1 MEKNLDQIP
10 PLAGVEALNKN
21 SALHKALAEM
31 QHWQR
36 CSRLLQEKLNEIED
50 RNFNYKIAKF
60 AAYWFAFLAITG
72 WSIVIFR

>member
-1 MEKNLDQIP
+1 MGQDIEPIQ

-36 CSRLLQEKLNEIED
+36 CARLLQQKLNQIED
-50 RNFNYKIAKF
+50 RNYRYKVLQSICIV
-60 AAYWFAFLAITG
+60 LAIAAIGG
-72 WSIVIFR
+72 WLR